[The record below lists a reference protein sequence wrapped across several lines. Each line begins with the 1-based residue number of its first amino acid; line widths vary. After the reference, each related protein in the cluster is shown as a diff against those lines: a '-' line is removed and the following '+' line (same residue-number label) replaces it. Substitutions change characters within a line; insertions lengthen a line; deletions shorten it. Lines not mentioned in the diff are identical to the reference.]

1 MEIIDKSKEIKKLI
15 SNSSSVYILGHRY
28 LDLDALGS
36 AIGMYEYAR
45 TLNKK
50 PIIIINDKK
59 HEKGVARVLEKVA
72 NNYNIKRS
80 NTIKNKIND
89 KSLLIVVDTNNKN
102 LIQDPNL
109 IDLFSNILV
118 LDHHDIT
125 KDTIDKGLRII
136 DESSSACEMVSFFLE
151 KNRISINK
159 IVATILLSGIILD
172 TNNYVLKTSANTF
185 RASAFLADLGANPND
200 VQLLLKQELK
210 DYVARQKVIT
220 NAKIYKNIAVS
231 TAKSSISYRREDL
244 AKIADAL
251 LLFNNITTS
260 FVIGKLDK
268 NTTGISARS
277 TSDIDVGKVLMNLGG
292 GGNKNEA
299 GARIEK
305 KSIGEVEQ
313 ELRKTLKNII

>member
-1 MEIIDKSKEIKKLI
+1 MEIIEKSKEIKKLI

-80 NTIKNKIND
+80 HTIKNRIND

-102 LIQDPNL
+102 LIQDPDL
-109 IDLFSNILV
+109 IELFSNILV
-118 LDHHDIT
+118 IDHHDIT

-151 KNRISINK
+151 RNKTSVNK

-172 TNNYVLKTSANTF
+172 TNNYVLKTNANTF
-185 RASAFLADLGANPND
+185 RASAYLADLGANPND

-210 DYVARQKVIT
+210 DYIARQKVIT

-277 TSDIDVGKVLMNLGG
+277 TSEIDVGKILMNLGG

-299 GARIEK
+299 GARIEN